1 MKASWGGRWIW
12 ILLIGWIFT
21 FELPDLCVARSDQID
36 RDITQKKKDLKD
48 IKKEIHITKEKQKAV
63 RGKESSVLETL
74 HLFEVELYQ
83 KEKELKQMETQ
94 FVQTQEK
101 LRQAKHQIVMLGK
114 VMGDTKEEL
123 FSRLTALYKMGR
135 VPTEGLLLT
144 SQSYP
149 DLLRLDKYLRVIID
163 YDARL
168 IETYR
173 RQVVLK
179 ERYQEELIQDQFQ
192 WQRNIS
198 EIEKKKKEIT
208 KVSGEKRV
216 LLKSIQDQKVV
227 YQKVILELEER
238 AKELQMLVNKLE
250 REKGLLVY
258 GKPKHETFKGKLT
271 SPVQGKVISLFKE
284 KGQNGIEIRAPI
296 GAEIRAILSGKVLY
310 ADWFKGFGNIVII
323 DHGDHTFTVSGY
335 CSELLKKPG
344 DEVAQGETIALVG
357 SAGSLKGPC
366 LYFEI
371 RHHGKPQDPMGWLSH
386 LERIVSLPEEDKKG
400 KKGL

>member
-1 MKASWGGRWIW
+1 MRASWSRRWVW
-12 ILLIGWIFT
+12 VLLIGWLFAY
-21 FELPDLCVARSDQID
+21 ELPDLCAARTDQID
-36 RDITQKKKDLKD
+36 KDITQKRKDLKD
-48 IKKEIHITKEKQKAV
+48 IKKEIHITKEKEKAV
-63 RGKESSVLETL
+63 RGKESSILGTL
-74 HLFEVELYQ
+74 HLLEVELYQ
-83 KEKELKQMETQ
+83 KEKELKQMETGLI
-94 FVQTQEK
+94 QTQEK
-101 LRQAKHQIVMLGK
+101 LRQTKYQIVMLGK
-114 VMGDTKEEL
+114 VMEHTKEEL
-123 FSRLTALYKMGR
+123 FSRLTALYKMER
-135 VPTEGLLLT
+135 VPTEGLLLAST
-144 SQSYP
+144 SYL

-168 IETYR
+168 VETYR
-173 RQVVLK
+173 HQVVLN

-208 KVSGEKRV
+208 KVSGEKRA
-216 LLKSIQDQKVV
+216 LLKSIQNQKVV

-238 AKELQMLVNKLE
+238 AKELQMLVDKLE

-258 GKPKHETFKGKLT
+258 GKPKHESFKGKLT

-284 KGQNGIEIRAPI
+284 KGQNGIEIRAPL
-296 GAEIRAILSGKVLY
+296 GAEVRAILSGKVLY

-335 CSELLKKPG
+335 CSELLKKAG
-344 DEVAQGETIALVG
+344 DEVSQGETIALVG

-371 RHHGKPQDPMGWLSH
+371 RHHGKPQDPMEWLSH
-386 LERIVSLPEEDKKG
+386 LERIVSLPQEDKKG
-400 KKGL
+400 K